1 MSTLKL
7 KVFWQWLGPALAGV
21 AVLLVGW
28 RILIQPQLAARS
40 ELSQQQE
47 QLADS
52 TSRFERYLEDADSL
66 DEAYRTARS
75 SAGEQLAKVRQAVP
89 SSPNNAELFAQ
100 FQELIE
106 GNGLVLVG
114 MSIGPTD
121 MRAEPPYVTEVSFSV
136 AGGSYPVMK
145 GLLDTLERHLRLL
158 DVISLTFDSQVQS
171 YTVVAR
177 LYSTR

>member
-1 MSTLKL
+1 MPQLKL
-7 KVFWQWLGPALAGV
+7 KAFWQWFGPILAGL

-28 RILIQPQLAARS
+28 RTLIQPQLASRTQLT
-40 ELSQQQE
+40 ERLE
-47 QLADS
+47 QLGES
-52 TSRFERYLEDADSL
+52 TTQFERYLADVDEL
-66 DEAYRTARS
+66 EEAYRTARG
-75 SAGEQLAKVRQAVP
+75 SAGEQLAKVRQALP

-121 MRAEPPYVTEVSFSV
+121 TRAEPPYVTEVSFSV
-136 AGGSYPVMK
+136 AGGSYLVMK

-158 DVISLTFDSQVQS
+158 DVISLTFDSQVQN